1 MFIWG
6 FDAIF
11 AVTLILSI
19 GLVLTFWIL
28 YNLNRDQEVA
38 GQKVSEHLKHCQYC
52 GYVYLDFFLSK
63 KSACRCPRCLSY
75 HD

>member
-11 AVTLILSI
+11 AVALILSI
-19 GLVLTFWIL
+19 GLVLILWML
-28 YNLNRDQEVA
+28 YNLNRDREMQQE
-38 GQKVSEHLKHCQYC
+38 KVSQYLKHCHYC
-52 GYVYLDFFLSK
+52 GYVYLDFLLRS
-63 KSACRCPRCLSY
+63 SCRCPRCLSY